1 MLRPFSASPYLPLR
15 ADNHYTLFHFSTE
28 NIPPLFSD
36 VISMTCILGNSHPQR
51 SDVILFDTVAGSV

>member
-28 NIPPLFSD
+28 KYPLSFFRRD
-36 VISMTCILGNSHPQR
+36 INDLYPWE
-51 SDVILFDTVAGSV
+51 